1 MNSLQILVK
10 ACNSLKRGY
19 QNMKDRIKEGAD
31 TSLQTMMWRE
41 SVINML
47 RGYYDFHE
55 HQKMLSIILKFKSM
69 FNQMSTT
76 LNNKFNVM

>member
-31 TSLQTMMWRE
+31 TSLQTMM
-41 SVINML
+41 
-47 RGYYDFHE
+47 
-55 HQKMLSIILKFKSM
+55 
-69 FNQMSTT
+69 
-76 LNNKFNVM
+76 